1 MAQSALLCVWIPS
14 RINCKYLVPEIYR
27 YLLPPI
33 EECECLDLQDKIW
46 NTDLDLQNFV
56 VVKGKVYLMGFD
68 GDEARERAVWNVAVE
83 VQIDDTQP

>member
-1 MAQSALLCVWIPS
+1 M
-14 RINCKYLVPEIYR
+14 
-27 YLLPPI
+27 
-33 EECECLDLQDKIW
+33 DLQDKIW